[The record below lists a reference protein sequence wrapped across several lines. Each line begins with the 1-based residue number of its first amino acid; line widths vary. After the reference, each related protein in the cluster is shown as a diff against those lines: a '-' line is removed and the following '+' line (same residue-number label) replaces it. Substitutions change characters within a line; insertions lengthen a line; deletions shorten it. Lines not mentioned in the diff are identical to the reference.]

1 MYLKSFFPDPQPVQ
15 DINAHDFFFGRPEQS
30 QWPEYNIHIDIETD
44 RKRTFK
50 EVEERIKN
58 AYMAFGS
65 SLKDGGMEFGSGGQ
79 ESGEVVGIMSENS
92 SDYMVLVHA
101 LIANT
106 TPFALISAYFTRFE
120 LLHAFKLSKLTRL
133 FVQPKH
139 LHHALS
145 VAKEIGLPSHNIYV
159 IGGRVQ
165 GHQSLSGMIERA
177 RKSKIAR
184 FRAKPA
190 TKNTL
195 AYLVFSSGT
204 SGLPKAVMITHGN
217 LLYSLF
223 QIITRTQITALILPP
238 PTNIPVCLAFLPMHH
253 TYGLHVYCFQSLL
266 TPSTIAIMP
275 KWNIN
280 AALKAIPK
288 YRVTNLPLIPSL
300 VHQLLNH
307 PRISSVDLSSI
318 ATVSSGAAYLPP
330 PFAAKLKGLTPK
342 ESLVAEGYGMS
353 ECTISA
359 LTQIIV
365 GTPLSSPEGQPRLAP
380 PGSTGI
386 LIPGM
391 QARLVREDGSEAD
404 YNEVGELWLKG
415 ANVSPGYW
423 GNEQATRETFVGGV
437 DEEDG
442 VGKGKWLRT
451 GDRFSVNNDGCF
463 FFADR
468 AKDTLKVSGIQVSP
482 VEIENVLLAHPE
494 KFIIDVTVAG
504 VSGHGRTDDE
514 KVPRAWVVLSA
525 AGRKKDRE
533 SKAKGEQGVVKALDE
548 WQKEN
553 LSKYKWTRGGIEI
566 VKEIPKSPTGKV
578 LRRILVDRYEQS
590 LQRQMRK
597 RGHGVK
603 SKL

>member
-15 DINAHDFFFGRPEQS
+15 DMNAHDFFFGRPEQS

-65 SLKDGGMEFGSGGQ
+65 SLKDGGMEFSSGGQ

-106 TPFALISAYFTRFE
+106 TPFALISAYSTRFE

-145 VAKEIGLPSHNIYV
+145 VAREIGLPSHNIYV

-184 FRAKPA
+184 FRAKPV

-223 QIITRTQITALILPP
+223 QIITRTQISALILPP
-238 PTNIPVCLAFLPMHH
+238 LNNIPVCLAFLPMHH

-266 TPSTIAIMP
+266 APSTIAIMP
-275 KWNIN
+275 KWDIN

-359 LTQIIV
+359 LTQLIV

-380 PGSTGI
+380 AGSTGI

-391 QARLVREDGSEAD
+391 QARLVREDGSEAE

-423 GNEQATRETFVGGV
+423 GNEQATRETFV
-437 DEEDG
+437 DG
-442 VGKGKWLRT
+442 WLRT

-463 FFADR
+463 LYVVSFLETFG
-468 AKDTLKVSGIQVSP
+468 DTLKVSGIQVSP

-494 KFIIDVTVAG
+494 KFITDVTVAG
-504 VSGHGRTDDE
+504 VFGHGRTDDE

-533 SKAKGEQGVVKALDE
+533 SKAKGEQGVVDALDE

-578 LRRILVDRYEQS
+578 LRRILVDRYEQN
-590 LQRQMRK
+590 LQRQKRK